1 PRGPVGRAR
10 ARAPEGTLKI
20 GQTDTGG
27 PVPECSFVGL
37 HRLDVRPQALVV
49 FEIDELDPALPRPIR
64 TDASDGARTI
74 ALCDEAFDHIRVLVR
89 DRLVS
94 HGVQVVSPEP
104 LRPSLARADRNI
116 VCTDGGDPFHA
127 PEAARQGVSAVPM

>member
-20 GQTDTGG
+20 GRTDTGG

-49 FEIDELDPALPRPIR
+49 FEIDELDPALPDPIR
-64 TDASDGARTI
+64 TAASDGARTI

-94 HGVQVVSPEP
+94 MACRSCHQNHSGPRSLGRTATSCVQTVEIHFMPQRLLVKECRRYP
-104 LRPSLARADRNI
+104 
-116 VCTDGGDPFHA
+116 
-127 PEAARQGVSAVPM
+127 